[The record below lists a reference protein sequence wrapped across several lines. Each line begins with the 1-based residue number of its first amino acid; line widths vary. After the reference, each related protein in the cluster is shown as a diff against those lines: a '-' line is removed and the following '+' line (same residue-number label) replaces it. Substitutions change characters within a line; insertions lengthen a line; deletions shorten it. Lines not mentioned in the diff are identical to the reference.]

1 MNTHSSLRPAVL
13 VFLFLVGA
21 TLGSVWLAGHQAFGG
36 PWTPVFVMLV
46 AFVKGRM
53 IMRHFMELAR
63 APLAWSA
70 TFEIWGIATTAV
82 IAGLWIMTATGG

>member
-1 MNTHSSLRPAVL
+1 MSTHSSLRPAVL

-53 IMRHFMELAR
+53 IMNHFMELASAPIAWR
-63 APLAWSA
+63 A
-70 TFEIWGIATTAV
+70 TYEIWGIVTTVV
-82 IAGLWIMTATGG
+82 IAGLWVMTATGV